1 MGKRVAL
8 LPSWYWP
15 ENVERHLGTPMVFL
29 DEYLVGRNVRR
40 FGDSIALIGN
50 TRWTYA
56 ELNRRISA
64 VAAEVSGRLDGD
76 GSSVAVVASGD
87 PCVTV
92 MMLLG
97 GLRAR
102 WIVGLLDTSLSS
114 EKAERVLTRLRPRIM
129 VGTTPPQWPRTN
141 IPAIAGSDLLTMDP
155 GVLRRGNLGN
165 RSPALLLPSSTEYL
179 ARHSHHSLLSAVIAM
194 ATFFRVPEG
203 TVHLSALPTLT
214 WSGLLAAFLPL
225 YVRGRSVLTADH
237 DPHRLAELVIAHQP
251 LSVWLPPD
259 WAWKLAE
266 DAPRA
271 LISAIR
277 QYVSWIVVPVEEP
290 YPVGQR
296 KRLRKTFRTPV
307 LPLYGLPETG
317 PAAGT
322 HPDWYYLDAAI
333 GIPVTNAELR
343 PVDYESL
350 DWVVIPWDMI
360 REAQIAV
367 KGPQV
372 MLGYDQP
379 DATDHYLKEKWYL
392 TNAIASMDANGMFY
406 LNQMR
411 KEWFEYGV
419 P

>member
-1 MGKRVAL
+1 
-8 LPSWYWP
+8 
-15 ENVERHLGTPMVFL
+15 
-29 DEYLVGRNVRR
+29 
-40 FGDSIALIGN
+40 
-50 TRWTYA
+50 
-56 ELNRRISA
+56 
-64 VAAEVSGRLDGD
+64 
-76 GSSVAVVASGD
+76 
-87 PCVTV
+87 
-92 MMLLG
+92 
-97 GLRAR
+97 
-102 WIVGLLDTSLSS
+102 
-114 EKAERVLTRLRPRIM
+114 
-129 VGTTPPQWPRTN
+129 
-141 IPAIAGSDLLTMDP
+141 
-155 GVLRRGNLGN
+155 
-165 RSPALLLPSSTEYL
+165 
-179 ARHSHHSLLSAVIAM
+179 M
-194 ATFFRVPEG
+194 ATFFRLPEA
-203 TVHLSALPTLT
+203 TVHLSALPVLT

-225 YVRGRSVLTADH
+225 YVRGTSVLTVDH
-237 DPHRLAELVIAHQP
+237 DPHRLAELVVAHRP

-259 WAWKLAE
+259 WAWQLAE

-290 YPVGQR
+290 YPPAQR

-322 HPDWYYLDAAI
+322 HPDWYYLDASV

-411 KEWFEYGV
+411 KEWFSYGV